1 MICICKDSKREYI
14 SLGVSVAPQYW
25 DFQKN
30 KPKRNCPNRIM
41 IEKLIAQKSK
51 ELSELV
57 LELEADNREYTAATL
72 VEKAGKPKVK
82 TTVGSLMK
90 DHIKELREANRT
102 GYALSMEQVYNSL
115 IKFNGHLD
123 MPFSDIDQRL
133 FRYTYT
139 DLSPKKLDLEHNS
152 HKLYLFTDKS
162 VIFAI

>member
-1 MICICKDSKREYI
+1 
-14 SLGVSVAPQYW
+14 
-25 DFQKN
+25 
-30 KPKRNCPNRIM
+30 M

-72 VEKAGKPKVK
+72 VEKAVKPKVK

-90 DHIKELREANRT
+90 DHIKELREAKRT

-133 FRYTYT
+133 FRYTHT
-139 DLSPKKLDLEHNS
+139 DLSKKVG
-152 HKLYLFTDKS
+152 FG
-162 VIFAI
+162 A